1 MIRKATVIL
10 GLKSSKIGTQV
21 VQGLIPISPGMVQG
35 SGKSAENATILVVD
49 DHSMTRT
56 LVRSI
61 LKGVG
66 YGTVVQAESGAS
78 ALALLKTQTVDL
90 IICDWNMPNGN
101 GLELLQALR
110 AKDFTKKLP
119 FLMLT
124 AEAYRE
130 NVKAAAEAGVS
141 DYVVKPFSAETLV
154 NKVEEILKRLS

>member
-1 MIRKATVIL
+1 MVRNN
-10 GLKSSKIGTQV
+10 SKNGDN
-21 VQGLIPISPGMVQG
+21 S
-35 SGKSAENATILVVD
+35 TILVVD

-78 ALALLKTQTVDL
+78 ALALLKTQVVDL

-110 AKDFTKKLP
+110 AKDATKNLP

-130 NVKAAAEAGVS
+130 NVKAAAEAGVT
-141 DYVVKPFSAETLV
+141 DYVVKPFTAETLV
-154 NKVEEILKRLS
+154 NKVEEIFKR